1 MASPNLSATVNF
13 LCPHPSTSSNPPDNS
28 DTTTARPMASQIY
41 SRYIPPSKKPCAP
54 NHPSTEPST
63 TALGTEA
70 AAATPPRHASAT
82 YARYVP
88 PSKTTPGRPS
98 ATIVPDS
105 ELTARRKRK
114 GEDVGEDPAT
124 KRMKKG
130 KKPRKARDSPQEVE
144 GLNKSRETAAG
155 ALVSPAAELKRFRAV
170 KPPSLAAS
178 GQDEGQNE
186 PTTKETTPPREPKL
200 SAGSPVIDSTSK
212 LAKNEVDELDKPKKK
227 RTKRVGENVKRD
239 SGGTVTQEKDNG
251 SRHKKLMEKRE
262 KSMKKAEKV
271 VQKSKSEPV
280 EEQIQAEKEEVPVEV
295 HDLVPLPQPDPV
307 PEPPVLAASTSLPPW
322 LASPIRVLPTA
333 TASFSE
339 VGIDVDVARALQDRG
354 LSEAFAVQAAVLP
367 LLLPGELQQLGDIL
381 VSAATGSGKT
391 LAYVLPMIESI
402 SRSQTTKLRGLI
414 VMPTRELVTQAKNV
428 CEICASAFPGR
439 LGRKRVKMGTAVGNE
454 TLKVEQDMLITQK
467 LLYDPVAYEKQQ
479 SQLNEKWENSEDG
492 SDQEALCDEEAVSDL
507 PDHVFSPLSNV
518 DILIC
523 TPGRLVEHIK
533 STPGFTL
540 EHVKWLVV
548 DEADKL
554 LDQSFQQWLEVAM
567 AGIDVEGRS
576 SRPLDRV
583 RKVILSATMTTDV
596 GLLNPLRLY
605 RPKLILLESSSS
617 ARHDNI
623 EISQAHVLPPL
634 LLESGVKVEDENIK
648 PLYLMELLK
657 REDVLS
663 GDLLIESSS
672 DPSDDESS
680 SDEKP
685 YQSSA
690 HSTSHETSKCEPDTP
705 RGVLIFTKS
714 NESALR
720 LGRLIALLAPSS
732 SHKIGTLTSTT
743 PRAARKSALKS
754 FATGNV
760 SILVASDLVS
770 RGLDLPNLA
779 HVINYDV
786 PTSLTSYVHRIGRTA
801 RAGKRGHAWTLFTA
815 SEGRWFW
822 NEIGRT
828 KRVERSSGKIERV
841 NIKAEFFGQEQ
852 RGTYE
857 DALAELGREA
867 RNLRAGAMV
876 A

>member
-1 MASPNLSATVNF
+1 
-13 LCPHPSTSSNPPDNS
+13 
-28 DTTTARPMASQIY
+28 
-41 SRYIPPSKKPCAP
+41 
-54 NHPSTEPST
+54 
-63 TALGTEA
+63 
-70 AAATPPRHASAT
+70 
-82 YARYVP
+82 
-88 PSKTTPGRPS
+88 
-98 ATIVPDS
+98 
-105 ELTARRKRK
+105 
-114 GEDVGEDPAT
+114 
-124 KRMKKG
+124 
-130 KKPRKARDSPQEVE
+130 
-144 GLNKSRETAAG
+144 
-155 ALVSPAAELKRFRAV
+155 
-170 KPPSLAAS
+170 
-178 GQDEGQNE
+178 
-186 PTTKETTPPREPKL
+186 
-200 SAGSPVIDSTSK
+200 
-212 LAKNEVDELDKPKKK
+212 
-227 RTKRVGENVKRD
+227 
-239 SGGTVTQEKDNG
+239 
-251 SRHKKLMEKRE
+251 
-262 KSMKKAEKV
+262 
-271 VQKSKSEPV
+271 
-280 EEQIQAEKEEVPVEV
+280 
-295 HDLVPLPQPDPV
+295 
-307 PEPPVLAASTSLPPW
+307 
-322 LASPIRVLPTA
+322 
-333 TASFSE
+333 
-339 VGIDVDVARALQDRG
+339 
-354 LSEAFAVQAAVLP
+354 
-367 LLLPGELQQLGDIL
+367 
-381 VSAATGSGKT
+381 
-391 LAYVLPMIESI
+391 
-402 SRSQTTKLRGLI
+402 
-414 VMPTRELVTQAKNV
+414 
-428 CEICASAFPGR
+428 
-439 LGRKRVKMGTAVGNE
+439 
-454 TLKVEQDMLITQK
+454 LITQK

-492 SDQEALCDEEAVSDL
+492 SDEGALCDEEAVSDL

-554 LDQSFQQWLEVAM
+554 LDQSFQQWLEIAM
-567 AGIDVEGRS
+567 AGIDVVGRS
-576 SRPLDRV
+576 SRPLDGV
-583 RKVILSATMTTDV
+583 RKVILSATMTRDV
-596 GLLNPLRLY
+596 GLLSPLRLY

-657 REDVLS
+657 REDLLS

-672 DPSDDESS
+672 DPSDNESS

-754 FATGNV
+754 FAAGNV

-841 NIKAEFFGQEQ
+841 NIRAEFFGQEQ

-857 DALAELGREA
+857 DALEELGREA
-867 RNLRAGAMV
+867 RNPRAGAVV

>member
-1 MASPNLSATVNF
+1 M
-13 LCPHPSTSSNPPDNS
+13 
-28 DTTTARPMASQIY
+28 
-41 SRYIPPSKKPCAP
+41 
-54 NHPSTEPST
+54 
-63 TALGTEA
+63 
-70 AAATPPRHASAT
+70 
-82 YARYVP
+82 
-88 PSKTTPGRPS
+88 
-98 ATIVPDS
+98 
-105 ELTARRKRK
+105 
-114 GEDVGEDPAT
+114 
-124 KRMKKG
+124 
-130 KKPRKARDSPQEVE
+130 
-144 GLNKSRETAAG
+144 
-155 ALVSPAAELKRFRAV
+155 
-170 KPPSLAAS
+170 
-178 GQDEGQNE
+178 
-186 PTTKETTPPREPKL
+186 
-200 SAGSPVIDSTSK
+200 
-212 LAKNEVDELDKPKKK
+212 
-227 RTKRVGENVKRD
+227 
-239 SGGTVTQEKDNG
+239 
-251 SRHKKLMEKRE
+251 
-262 KSMKKAEKV
+262 
-271 VQKSKSEPV
+271 
-280 EEQIQAEKEEVPVEV
+280 
-295 HDLVPLPQPDPV
+295 
-307 PEPPVLAASTSLPPW
+307 
-322 LASPIRVLPTA
+322 
-333 TASFSE
+333 
-339 VGIDVDVARALQDRG
+339 
-354 LSEAFAVQAAVLP
+354 
-367 LLLPGELQQLGDIL
+367 
-381 VSAATGSGKT
+381 
-391 LAYVLPMIESI
+391 
-402 SRSQTTKLRGLI
+402 
-414 VMPTRELVTQAKNV
+414 TR
-428 CEICASAFPGR
+428 
-439 LGRKRVKMGTAVGNE
+439 
-454 TLKVEQDMLITQK
+454 
-467 LLYDPVAYEKQQ
+467 
-479 SQLNEKWENSEDG
+479 
-492 SDQEALCDEEAVSDL
+492 
-507 PDHVFSPLSNV
+507 
-518 DILIC
+518 
-523 TPGRLVEHIK
+523 
-533 STPGFTL
+533 
-540 EHVKWLVV
+540 
-548 DEADKL
+548 
-554 LDQSFQQWLEVAM
+554 
-567 AGIDVEGRS
+567 
-576 SRPLDRV
+576 
-583 RKVILSATMTTDV
+583 DV

-617 ARHDNI
+617 ARHGNI

-657 REDVLS
+657 REDLLS

-672 DPSDDESS
+672 DPSDNESS

-857 DALAELGREA
+857 DALEELGREA
-867 RNLRAGAMV
+867 RNPRAGAVV